1 LAVQPPGSVTGAW
14 NRPDQP
20 RPQRRQQ
27 RAVHGPGRYHQ
38 VAGLLGDRQEVRAG
52 RPGGR
57 HDARARVRAATAT
70 AAAAA
75 KRGRF
80 LPAAIPGRPHGA
92 GQFRD
97 AAEMAGLDVL
107 VAGPGHSGVDLLDH
121 LATSDAGRLWLS
133 ARSGMNITPLRLD
146 GVPLQPVSV
155 LGRYL
160 PLRWQDANAR
170 CSSWRSAT

>member
-1 LAVQPPGSVTGAW
+1 MAPAATTRLQGSWVTGKKS
-14 NRPDQP
+14 
-20 RPQRRQQ
+20 
-27 RAVHGPGRYHQ
+27 GP
-38 VAGLLGDRQEVRAG
+38 
-52 RPGGR
+52 
-57 HDARARVRAATAT
+57 DARAAAMMPGPAS
-70 AAAAA
+70 A
-75 KRGRF
+75 RRPPRPRPPPSGGRF
-80 LPAAIPGRPHGA
+80 LPAAIPGRSHGA

-155 LGRYL
+155 LGRNL
-160 PLRWQDANAR
+160 PRRWQDANAR